1 MFYADRFAK
10 NFWRLD
16 KATFLATKIAVV
28 ALVLILLLVSPSSA
42 QNWDF
47 SIDKLPTFSIYKT
60 KVETKA
66 AIAIDDQTI
75 FQVSG
80 SNGLSALERAKAIN
94 SELQLAIES
103 PISPKVEIKQRNQSP
118 VIYLNDRYLLTVTPS
133 DTTNENTIEQQAD
146 IWKLALENAVKKAQA
161 TRNPQ
166 QIKEKS
172 ILAIII
178 LIVVLA
184 TDKVLSLLKNYSLRQ
199 AIAKLLPG
207 IEPTPLESRNLGML
221 FKTKLIIARVI
232 LWLATVYWLTGFF
245 RQSRQWRNKIIN
257 LLGGSFKASLFTI
270 GDRSYSLIDLL
281 ILGGLFWGLF
291 IATQTLT
298 ILLRTRVLNQTRMSR
313 GSQEVI
319 FIIVKYGLI
328 SFGTVILLQV
338 WGLNLSSI
346 AILGSAL
353 GVGIGFGFQDIAKN
367 FASGVVL
374 LFERSVQVG
383 DFIEVNGH
391 KGTVERIQARS
402 IVLKTLDRVSIVVP
416 NSRLLADEVINWS
429 HDNPTSRFAVPVG
442 VAYGSDSEVVKE
454 LLLEVAKEHPQVLD
468 FPRPQ
473 VLFTGLGDSSLDFEL
488 LVWIAEPSCER
499 PIKSEL
505 YFRIERVLRDRNIE
519 IPFPQRDL
527 HLRGNLPS
535 GISPDLEAALLRWL
549 NKSTSEPPTNS

>member
-1 MFYADRFAK
+1 MFYPNQFVR
-10 NFWRLD
+10 NFCRLD
-16 KATFLATKIAVV
+16 QTNFFVTKIAV
-28 ALVLILLLVSPSSA
+28 ATLLLILLLVSPVSA
-42 QNWDF
+42 QNCDF
-47 SIDKLPTFSIYKT
+47 SVDKLPTFSIDQT
-60 KVETKA
+60 TVEAKA
-66 AIAIDDQTI
+66 AIAIDNQTI
-75 FQVSG
+75 FQISG
-80 SNGLSALERAKAIN
+80 SNGLSATERAKAIN
-94 SELQLAIES
+94 SELQLAIKS
-103 PISPKVEIKQRNQSP
+103 PSSPKVEIKQRNQSP
-118 VIYLNDRYLLTVTPS
+118 VIYLNDRYLLTVTPL
-133 DTTNENTIEQQAD
+133 DTTNENNVEEQAN
-146 IWKLALENAVKKAQA
+146 IWKIALENAVQEAQA

-166 QIKEKS
+166 QITEKS
-172 ILAIII
+172 ILAFMI
-178 LIVVLA
+178 LLVVLA
-184 TDKVLSLLKNYSLRQ
+184 TDRILSLLTNYSLKQ

-207 IEPTPLESRNLGML
+207 IDSQRLESPHSGML
-221 FKTKLIIARVI
+221 FQARLIIARVV

-245 RQSRQWRNKIIN
+245 LPSRQWRNKIIN
-257 LLGGSFKASLFTI
+257 LLAGSFKASLFTL

-281 ILGGLFWGLF
+281 ILGSLFWGLF
-291 IATQTLT
+291 IATQTFT
-298 ILLRTRVLNQTRMSR
+298 TLLRTRVLNQTRISR

-319 FIIVKYGLI
+319 FIIVKYSLI

-454 LLLEVAKEHPQVLD
+454 LLLKVAQEHPQVLD

-488 LVWIAEPSCER
+488 LVWIAEPSCEP

-505 YFRIERVLRDRNIE
+505 YFRLEKVLRARNIE

-549 NKSTSEPPTNS
+549 NKSTDKSSSD